1 MSPPGSLRAEQRR
14 TSTGFQQP
22 RCLFFPL
29 RSLTQKI
36 LVGVNILD
44 GSRCCT
50 CFLDSLLFYSNLL
63 PQVEMAC
70 VGGEYFL
77 FKQYIEKTLD
87 LLSIK
92 VIGLSLSLSNLL
104 GYLRCRLGRTES
116 TSALISGV
124 ANQYLQ
130 VKHKHTS
137 KYYR

>member
-1 MSPPGSLRAEQRR
+1 
-14 TSTGFQQP
+14 
-22 RCLFFPL
+22 
-29 RSLTQKI
+29 
-36 LVGVNILD
+36 
-44 GSRCCT
+44 
-50 CFLDSLLFYSNLL
+50 
-63 PQVEMAC
+63 MAC

-77 FKQYIEKTLD
+77 FDQYIKETLD
-87 LLSIK
+87 LLLIK

-130 VKHKHTS
+130 VKHKYTS